1 MKLSSII
8 KILEAEV
15 PLKYQEPYDN
25 SGLNVGEPGIQV
37 TGILL
42 CIDVTP
48 AIIDEAVANKANLV
62 ISHHPVIFS
71 AVKQLTGAT
80 LTEKVIVYA
89 IKKGIAIY
97 CMHTNIDNAFN
108 GVNRKICEKLGLTN
122 CRILVP
128 AKNSLKK
135 LVTFIPSDH
144 AEKLRSALFSAG
156 AGEIGN
162 YGSCSFNSEGKGS
175 FMAKEGASPFVG
187 EIGRI
192 HYEDEIKI
200 ETIVPADK
208 LKQVVAALMENHP
221 YEEAAYDIY
230 PLDNDYNRV
239 GSGMTGELEKPVKAI
254 DFLKLVKE
262 IFNCK
267 ILRHSL
273 LPDVTIQKVA
283 VCGGSGAFLIPSA
296 SAAGADV
303 FITGE
308 IKYHQFF
315 DGNEKLIVA
324 DIGHYESEQFTVEIF
339 YDILIKKLPNFAIHF
354 SRIHSNSVH
363 YL

>member
-208 LKQVVAALMENHP
+208 LKQVVSALMENHP
-221 YEEAAYDIY
+221 YEEAAYDVY

-273 LPDVTIQKVA
+273 LPDITIQKVA

-296 SAAGADV
+296 AAAGADV